1 MECSEAN
8 VKRIKTCLSN
18 MIDKEESILEFAT
31 VKLSVCSPQTERKFR
46 YFVKEGILCVII
58 NRNTS
63 CLFLKLFELIEF
75 NKVFEIELYTNI
87 SDGYTVRDNY
97 FHIIEFPGFFL
108 GLSFPLIDNK
118 NVANRSSLIQKSII
132 STSKFI
138 SINLSDYIYSHKFD
152 YDKSSSK
159 KIAKTKTYNKK
170 GSIIFRPQNVNI
182 NYNKEEKEKETEKDN
197 QKNRVNNLSKK
208 DDSGN
213 LEMLSNKVKFS
224 ANLDGQIEMKENN
237 IKNNNE
243 FDSLKKSK
251 SSFVNFNNNHKN
263 RSDSGSSKSNSSDE
277 SHSITVTTKNNAF
290 ENSNYYKERESFY
303 TSSKDRQKAGILKK
317 STSSNLDNKLDQQN
331 ANKVEPEKPQI
342 IIESREKILFDSI
355 SIGDSADTKIYK
367 ICQYHILKDKMKLI
381 KKLFKKNFQRFINPD
396 KVSFEKIRE
405 YKINTYDFINDDD
418 YSSEEDDGK
427 KTFVDYVPTNDM
439 IGFLEN
445 QDIQDERILEL
456 MQQKK
461 NLKEISKKKEDG
473 IPMRTTAIYD

>member
-8 VKRIKTCLSN
+8 VKKVKACLSN
-18 MIDKEESILEFAT
+18 MIEKEESILEFAT
-31 VKLSVCSPQTERKFR
+31 VQLSICSPYTGKKFR
-46 YFVKEGILCVII
+46 YFIKEGILCVII

-63 CLFLKLFELIEF
+63 CLFLKLFEFIEF

-108 GLSFPLIDNK
+108 GLTFPTIENP
-118 NVANRSSLIQKSII
+118 NVTNRGSLIQKSII

-138 SINLSDYIYSHKFD
+138 SINLSDYIYYHKFD

-159 KIAKTKTYNKK
+159 KISKTKTYNKK

-182 NYNKEEKEKETEKDN
+182 NSNKEEKEKDK
-197 QKNRVNNLSKK
+197 QKKLSKK

-224 ANLDGQIEMKENN
+224 ANLDGQIDLKENN

-243 FDSLKKSK
+243 FDSMKKSK
-251 SSFVNFNNNHKN
+251 SSFVVFSNNHK
-263 RSDSGSSKSNSSDE
+263 RSDSASSKSNSSEE
-277 SHSITVTTKNNAF
+277 SHSITVSDKNNAF
-290 ENSNYYKERESFY
+290 ENQNYYKERESFY
-303 TSSKDRQKAGILKK
+303 TNSKDKQRQGILKK
-317 STSSNLDNKLDQQN
+317 STSSNLDNKLDHQN
-331 ANKVEPEKPQI
+331 TNKIEQEKPQI
-342 IIESREKILFDSI
+342 IIESREKMIFEMI
-355 SIGDSADTKIYK
+355 SIGDSADTKVYK

-381 KKLFKKNFQRFINPD
+381 KKLFKKNFHRFINPD

-427 KTFVDYVPTNDM
+427 KTFVDYVPANDM

-445 QDIQDERILEL
+445 QDIQDERLLEL

>member
-8 VKRIKTCLSN
+8 VKKIKACLSN
-18 MIDKEESILEFAT
+18 MIEKEESILEFAT
-31 VKLSVCSPQTERKFR
+31 VKLSVCSPQTEKKFR
-46 YFVKEGILCVII
+46 SFIKEGILCVII

-108 GLSFPLIDNK
+108 GLSFPVIENQ

-152 YDKSSSK
+152 FDKSSSK

-182 NYNKEEKEKETEKDN
+182 NYNKEDKDKEKEKDKPTTK
-197 QKNRVNNLSKK
+197 LSKK

-224 ANLDGQIEMKENN
+224 ANVDGQIELKENN

-251 SSFVNFNNNHKN
+251 SSFVNFSNNQK

-303 TSSKDRQKAGILKK
+303 TSSKDRQKQGILKK
-317 STSSNLDNKLDQQN
+317 STSSNLDNKLDHQST
-331 ANKVEPEKPQI
+331 NKIEPEKPQI

-355 SIGDSADTKIYK
+355 SIGNCADTKIYK
-367 ICQYHILKDKMKLI
+367 ICQYHTLKDKMKLI
-381 KKLFKKNFQRFINPD
+381 KKLFKKNFYRFMNPD
-396 KVSFEKIRE
+396 KLSFEKIRE

-445 QDIQDERILEL
+445 QDIQDERLMEL

>member
-8 VKRIKTCLSN
+8 VKKIKTCLSN
-18 MIDKEESILEFAT
+18 MIEKEESILEFAT
-31 VKLSVCSPQTERKFR
+31 VKLSVCSPLTEKFR
-46 YFVKEGILCVII
+46 SFIKEGILCVII

-87 SDGYTVRDNY
+87 NDGYTVRDNY

-108 GLSFPLIDNK
+108 GLSFPVIDNQ

-152 YDKSSSK
+152 FDKSSSK

-182 NYNKEEKEKETEKDN
+182 NYNKEEKEKDKS
-197 QKNRVNNLSKK
+197 KIKPSKK

-224 ANLDGQIEMKENN
+224 ANLDGQIDLKENN

-251 SSFVNFNNNHKN
+251 SSFINYSNNNKKD
-263 RSDSGSSKSNSSDE
+263 SDSGSSKSNSSDE

-290 ENSNYYKERESFY
+290 ENSNYYQERESFY
-303 TSSKDRQKAGILKK
+303 TSSKDRQKGILKK
-317 STSSNLDNKLDQQN
+317 STSSNLDNKLEHQHN
-331 ANKVEPEKPQI
+331 NKIEPEKPQI
-342 IIESREKILFDSI
+342 IIESREKMLYDSI
-355 SIGDSADTKIYK
+355 SIGDSADKKIYK

-381 KKLFKKNFQRFINPD
+381 KKLFKKNFLRFMNSD
-396 KVSFEKIRE
+396 KISFEKIRE

-445 QDIQDERILEL
+445 QDIQDERELEL

-473 IPMRTTAIYD
+473 IPMRTTAI